1 MKRRKLGNAGLEV
14 SELGLGCMGMSWAY
28 GTPNRAEAIATI
40 HRAIALGVDFFD
52 TAELYGPYTNEELLG
67 DALAGRREE
76 VIIATKF
83 GFNLDDGVVRG
94 VNSHPKQIRKVCDAS
109 LKRLKTDRIDLF
121 YQHRV
126 DPAIPIEEVV
136 GTVGELVDKGK
147 VRYIG
152 LSEAN
157 SETLRKAHRTA
168 PISALQSEY
177 SLWER
182 GLDADI
188 IPAARA
194 LGIGIVPYSPLGRGF
209 LTGQLKSFEDLAA
222 DDYRRNDPRYQGEN
236 FAKNLKLV
244 QVITRIAAR
253 HDALPAQVALAW
265 VLAKGEDMV
274 PIPGTKRVKYLE
286 QNVEATQLKLDPVD
300 IEELDSLSA
309 TTVGARYDAGRMA
322 MIEQ

>member
-28 GTPNRAEAIATI
+28 GTPDRAEAIRTI

-67 DALAGRREE
+67 DALVGRREE

-94 VNSHPKQIRKVCDAS
+94 VNSHPRQIRKVCDQS

-152 LSEAN
+152 LSEAS

-168 PISALQSEY
+168 PVSALQSEY

-182 GLDADI
+182 GLDAEI
-188 IPAARA
+188 LPAARA

-209 LTGQLKSFEDLAA
+209 LTGQVKSFEDLAP

-236 FAKNLKLV
+236 FAKNLQLV
-244 QVITRIAAR
+244 RVITRIASR

-322 MIEQ
+322 MIER

>member
-28 GTPNRAEAIATI
+28 GTPDRAEAIRTI

-67 DALAGRREE
+67 DALVGRREE

-94 VNSHPKQIRKVCDAS
+94 VNSHPRQIRKVCDQS

-152 LSEAN
+152 LSEAS

-168 PISALQSEY
+168 PVSALQSEY

-182 GLDADI
+182 GLDAEI
-188 IPAARA
+188 LPAARA

-209 LTGQLKSFEDLAA
+209 LTGQVKSFEDLAP

-236 FAKNLKLV
+236 FVKNLQLV
-244 QVITRIAAR
+244 RVITRIAAR

-322 MIEQ
+322 MIER

>member
-28 GTPNRAEAIATI
+28 GTPDRAQAIATI
-40 HRAIALGVDFFD
+40 HRAVALGVDFFD

-67 DALAGRREE
+67 DALVGRREE
-76 VIIATKF
+76 VLIATKF
-83 GFNLDDGVVRG
+83 GFNLVDGAVRG
-94 VNSHPKQIRKVCDAS
+94 VNSHPRQIRKVCDES

-126 DPAIPIEEVV
+126 DPGIPIEEVV
-136 GTVGELVDKGK
+136 GTVAELVDKGK
-147 VRYIG
+147 VRFIG

-157 SETLRKAHRTA
+157 SETLRKAQRTA
-168 PISALQSEY
+168 PVSALQSEY

-182 GLDADI
+182 GLDFDI
-188 IPAARA
+188 IPTARE

-209 LTGQLKSFEDLAA
+209 LTGQIKKFEDLSL
-222 DDYRRNDPRYQGEN
+222 DDFRRNDPRYQGSN

-244 QVITRIAAR
+244 QVIAQVANK

-265 VLAKGEDMV
+265 VLSKGDDMV

-309 TTVGARYDAGRMA
+309 TTVGARYDAARMA
-322 MIEQ
+322 MIDH